1 MEFEIYDWNSIIL
14 GLLATCLFAECIILL
29 VRVNSLKNS
38 MRTESEKIRTDE
50 KLKYEKKNNEL
61 EMLYKE
67 REIELKSEYEDLLS
81 MAKAAKREEE
91 EKIADL
97 DAKIRNAK
105 FAASRAE
112 AEYAR
117 YSAVRE
123 EYRKSADRYAV
134 KLAGLANLDVEK
146 LRQSAKSKKNA
157 SKTSLYINP
166 NFWRNPSAR

>member
-91 EKIADL
+91 EKIMRL
-97 DAKIRNAK
+97 L
-105 FAASRAE
+105 ASCGEAHVGEICAQTGIPVFRAGGLLSGLE
-112 AEYAR
+112 IKGMVAR
-117 YSAVRE
+117 AGGN
-123 EYRKSADRYAV
+123 RYAAV
-134 KLAGLANLDVEK
+134 GSFLSAQEK
-146 LRQSAKSKKNA
+146 ETETNESPETSERQGVPRRAK
-157 SKTSLYINP
+157 
-166 NFWRNPSAR
+166 